1 MAARTIDEGRI
12 RRYFDTVIGAELRA
26 KRQRASFAAYALG
39 LLGEGDRKSCE
50 PIAARAAS
58 GETYKERAVAAGRAH
73 DRLLH
78 FLKYSPWNDEAVR
91 LAAARYA
98 IEVFERT
105 GPVTTWIID
114 DTGFPKQGVHSVGV
128 QRQYSGTLGKVGN
141 CQIGVSLSV
150 ATRDE
155 HLPIDFELYLPR
167 SWMDDLERRAEADI
181 PEQAVFQTK
190 IEP

>member
-1 MAARTIDEGRI
+1 MALLAIDERRI
-12 RRYFDTVIGAELRA
+12 RRYFDEVIGGELRA

-50 PIAARAAS
+50 PIAARAAE
-58 GETYKERAVAAGRAH
+58 GETDDERTVSAGRAH

-78 FLKYSPWNDEAVR
+78 FLAYSPWDDTAVR

-98 IEVFERT
+98 IEAFEKVA
-105 GPVTTWIID
+105 PVTTWIVD

-128 QRQYSGTLGKVGN
+128 QRQYSGTLGKTGN

-150 ATRDE
+150 ATRGE
-155 HLPIDFELYLPR
+155 HLPIESNDEGVSCSSRRR
-167 SWMDDLERRAEADI
+167 S
-181 PEQAVFQTK
+181 F
-190 IEP
+190 